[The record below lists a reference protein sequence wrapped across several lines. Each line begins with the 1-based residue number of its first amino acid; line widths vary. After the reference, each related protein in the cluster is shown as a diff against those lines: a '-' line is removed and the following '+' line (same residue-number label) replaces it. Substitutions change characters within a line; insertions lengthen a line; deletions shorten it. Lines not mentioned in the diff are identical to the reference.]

1 MSLNLSTAS
10 LRSLLAL
17 AQKREAIV
25 AEIEK
30 IDGQISKVLGD
41 EGGGS
46 FVGNGRITSLGHVV
60 GNGRKK
66 ARTVSTKSGRKSARR
81 GKRGAVKELI
91 LAGLK
96 EAGEAGIAVKHLAAK
111 LGIKP
116 QNIHVWLHTTG
127 KKTGLV
133 KALGKGVYR
142 LEESI
147 GVETPSSLLE
157 APKPKV
163 SRKISRKPARGK
175 IQRNKA

>member
-10 LRSLLAL
+10 LRSLLVL

-46 FVGNGRITSLGHVV
+46 FVGNGRVTSLGNVV

-66 ARTVSTKSGRKSARR
+66 TRTVSTKSGRRPARR

-127 KKTGLV
+127 KKSGLV

-142 LEESI
+142 LEESL
-147 GVETPSSLLE
+147 GMAAPKVE

-163 SRKISRKPARGK
+163 LRKALKPARK
-175 IQRNKA
+175 SQVKKA